1 MRKLAFEAP
10 KVLIREIVV
19 ILEKKI
25 SRVRQVSQLDVP
37 DGGLGD
43 RALELANINRALL
56 NHKSGE
62 HRALEFDRVF
72 ARFKELTNIR
82 LNSLNES
89 SFATSGGYLIELAD
103 LHQSE

>member
-1 MRKLAFEAP
+1 MRSWFSLK
-10 KVLIREIVV
+10 
-19 ILEKKI
+19 KKI

-37 DGGLGD
+37 EGRLG
-43 RALELANINRALL
+43 NRAFARAKINQVLL
-56 NHKSGE
+56 NHKSGK

-82 LNSLNES
+82 LNSLYES